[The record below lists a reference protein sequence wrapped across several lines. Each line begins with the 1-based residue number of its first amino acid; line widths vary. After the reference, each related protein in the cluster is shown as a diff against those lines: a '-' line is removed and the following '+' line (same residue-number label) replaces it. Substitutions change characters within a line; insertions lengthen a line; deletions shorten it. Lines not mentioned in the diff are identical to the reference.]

1 MTAAVHRAGWRV
13 VTPDDG
19 AAIDLELL
27 QGLWTESQYLRL
39 TDHVRQ
45 LLEFTDGRL
54 EVLPMPT
61 DRHQV
66 ILRFL
71 FLGAVSL
78 VRDRGG
84 TVLFAPMRL
93 RIREGKFR
101 EPDLLLVR
109 NAGDLRRQNDYWRGA
124 DLVAEVVSPDD
135 PERDTEMKRLDY
147 AQGRIPEYWIVNPI
161 DETVT
166 VLVLEGGAY
175 AEHGVFRRGERA
187 DSACLEGFS
196 VSVAEVFDAD

>member
-1 MTAAVHRAGWRV
+1 MTAAAHRAGWRV

-27 QGLWTESQYLRL
+27 QGLWTEEQYLRL
-39 TDHVRQ
+39 TDHVRR

-61 DRHQV
+61 DRHRI

-71 FLGAVSL
+71 FLALHPFVQ
-78 VRDRGG
+78 DRGG

-101 EPDLLLVR
+101 EPDLLLLR
-109 NAGDLRRQNDYWRGA
+109 NAGDLRRRNDYWRGA

-135 PERDTEMKRLDY
+135 PERDTGTKRLDY
-147 AQGRIPEYWIVNPI
+147 AQARIPEYWIVNPI

-166 VLVLEGGAY
+166 VLVLDGDAY
-175 AEHGVFRRGERA
+175 AEHGVYPRGQRA
-187 DSACLEGFS
+187 ESVCLEGFS
-196 VSVAEVFDAD
+196 VSVAEVFDAA

>member
-1 MTAAVHRAGWRV
+1 MTASTHRAGWRV
-13 VTPDDG
+13 VTADDG
-19 AAIDLELL
+19 AAIDLDLL
-27 QGLWTESQYLRL
+27 QGLWTEEQYLRL
-39 TDHVRQ
+39 TDHVRR

-66 ILRFL
+66 VLRFL
-71 FLGAVSL
+71 FLAMFPF

-109 NAGDLRRQNDYWRGA
+109 NAADLRRQNDYWRGA

-135 PERDTEMKRLDY
+135 PERDTGTKRLDY
-147 AQGRIPEYWIVNPI
+147 AQARIPEYWIVNPI

-166 VLVLEGGAY
+166 VLVLDGDAY
-175 AEHGVFRRGERA
+175 TEHGVFRRGRPAE
-187 DSACLEGFS
+187 SVCLEGFS
-196 VSVAEVFDAD
+196 VSVAEVFDAV